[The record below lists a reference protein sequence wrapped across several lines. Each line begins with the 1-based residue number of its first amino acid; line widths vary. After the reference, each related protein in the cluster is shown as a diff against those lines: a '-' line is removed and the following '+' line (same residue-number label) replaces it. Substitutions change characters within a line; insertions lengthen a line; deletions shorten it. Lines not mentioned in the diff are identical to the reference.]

1 MTVLGLL
8 VTLNI
13 MVGFIL
19 IHLWFTKGYE
29 NRILDI
35 TDLLDQQ
42 NKILEQAKRYIS
54 NIDTLMEQERRRK
67 RNL

>member
-8 VTLNI
+8 VILNI

-35 TDLLDQQ
+35 KDLLDQQ

-54 NIDTLMEQERRRK
+54 NMDTLMEQERRRQ